1 MQQLTY
7 VPRALR
13 LTWLAAPR
21 WTVAWAVLL
30 IVQGIL
36 PASLVYL
43 TKLTIDRL
51 VVALNI
57 RTWEQMQPAV
67 GFIAAIAGLM
77 VLSEVVQS
85 SIDWI
90 RAAQAELI
98 HDHITS
104 LLHAQAMAVDLA
116 FYESPAYHDRLDQ
129 ARSEAAGRSRALLE
143 SVGGLVQNGIT
154 LAAMGALLLPYG
166 LWLPLAFL
174 VSALPALLVVMRFDR
189 RMHRWWQTTTAARR
203 RVQYYDALLTNSLT
217 AAELRLFG
225 LGPHFQSLYQG
236 LRRRLRTERLALLRR
251 QSLARL
257 ATSLLSL
264 LVFGAT
270 LAWMVLRLVQGWL
283 TLGDLAL
290 FYQAFQRGQTVI
302 GSALSSVG
310 QLYANSL
317 FLGNLF
323 EFLALQP
330 EVVDPARPLDAPWML
345 QHGIEF
351 DGVTF
356 CYPGSDRPA
365 LEDFSLT
372 IPAGKVVAIV
382 GANGAGKTTLIK
394 LLCRFYD
401 PQQGQIRLDG
411 LDIRDVAVAELRR
424 RMTVLFQFP
433 VNHHATV
440 AENIALGDVTVTA
453 EPSEVEAAARYA
465 GAHDFVSQL
474 PHDYE
479 TMLGRWF
486 GMDGVE
492 LSGGEW
498 QRIAM
503 ARAFYRQAPII
514 LLDEP
519 TSFMDS
525 WAEADWFDRFRRLT
539 QHRTAVI
546 ITHRFTIAL
555 RADIIHV
562 MHDGQIVESGTHQEL
577 LRRDGLYAE
586 SWRTQMQASLTSL

>member
-129 ARSEAAGRSRALLE
+129 ARSEAAARSRALLE

-453 EPSEVEAAARYA
+453 EQSEVEAAARYA